1 MRQKWAGKK
10 LVQCNRG
17 WCKVL
22 YQGRNNSM
30 LQFKLA
36 FVWEE
41 SSFVMMGPLW
51 WTESWRWAS
60 SVPLLLRRVNV
71 IPGCIRQW
79 LVSMEKM
86 WLPFFSVGEPWPGV
100 LGTVQDLLIQVT
112 RTYLWE
118 SREESRCWW
127 REESTSPLRR
137 GCRLD
142 CLRRRRKGAST
153 QAIAAFCDA
162 ETFVRKQDQELISTW
177 LVQK

>member
-51 WTESWRWAS
+51 WTESWMWAS

-79 LVSMEKM
+79 LVSTEKM

-112 RTYLWE
+112 WTYLWE
-118 SREESRCWW
+118 SREESRCWCFLKW
-127 REESTSPLRR
+127 IKYI
-137 GCRLD
+137 GCPYFWLD
-142 CLRRRRKGAST
+142 PTYLYNLENA
-153 QAIAAFCDA
+153 
-162 ETFVRKQDQELISTW
+162 
-177 LVQK
+177 LVWTPTNFQQ